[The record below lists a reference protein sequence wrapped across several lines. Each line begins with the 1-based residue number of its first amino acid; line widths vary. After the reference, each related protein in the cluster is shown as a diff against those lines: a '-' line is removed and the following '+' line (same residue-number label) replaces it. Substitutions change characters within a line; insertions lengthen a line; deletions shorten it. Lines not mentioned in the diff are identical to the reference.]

1 MQHCSQAAADR
12 SRRSAC
18 RARCR
23 KPARSQR
30 TPSSPDRG
38 WSRRLRATSLLYI
51 AAWPPAVYVYT
62 YPKGQLVGTLTGSA
76 QLFGECTDSAG
87 DVFIVAYSNG
97 SVTSSTIY
105 EYAHGGTSPIA
116 TLNDPK
122 TAQGCAVDPQTGNL
136 AASGDGV
143 AIFKN
148 ASGNPKMY
156 YSSEYGFYYCS
167 YDNKSNLYL
176 TAANGSTVKAVL
188 VRLASGSASFDQ
200 ISLIPKLYVAGNI
213 APTVQWERKTHNG
226 DVGPGAKADL
236 PLSAAHY
243 RQQRH
248 GHQQRNIEQ
257 PEERLLRSD
266 VDPGEDYHRG
276 GLRPSRFGCFS
287 LALPQ
292 GRRSLSN
299 YKRGGWNTL
308 SSGFCCNGFRRSI
321 TEGSKMSLPNFQP
334 LRIRHLHGRC
344 DAVGLRRMAA
354 ADRRAGRDAT
364 KQRDKMAPTS
374 K

>member
-1 MQHCSQAAADR
+1 MKVSGISRYVLCASMSIALLAGCGGSQPPIGALGAMQQT
-12 SRRSAC
+12 SAIATYAE
-18 RARCR
+18 RGGSWMEPTA
-23 KPARSQR
+23 
-30 TPSSPDRG
+30 SSNE
-38 WSRRLRATSLLYI
+38 LLYI

-176 TAANGSTVKAVL
+176 TAANGSTVKAIL
-188 VRLASGSASFDQ
+188 VRLASGSASFEQ

-213 APTVQWERKTHNG
+213 APTVQWDGRHITVTSDQERR
-226 DVGPGAKADL
+226 PISL
-236 PLSAAHY
+236 Y
-243 RQQRH
+243 R
-248 GHQQRNIEQ
+248 
-257 PEERLLRSD
+257 
-266 VDPGEDYHRG
+266 
-276 GLRPSRFGCFS
+276 
-287 LALPQ
+287 
-292 GRRSLSN
+292 
-299 YKRGGWNTL
+299 
-308 SSGFCCNGFRRSI
+308 
-321 TEGSKMSLPNFQP
+321 
-334 LRIRHLHGRC
+334 LRITGSSATVISSATLNSPKNVYYGQMWIQEKTIIGVGYGHHDS
-344 DAVGLRRMAA
+344 DAFLWPYPKGGVPYRTIKEVGETRFPMVSAVTVSV
-354 ADRRAGRDAT
+354 G
-364 KQRDKMAPTS
+364 QPQ
-374 K
+374 